1 MEEVTSKGNR
11 EHNKNDSCN
20 EIPSKEIPPNPDKI
34 FMALA
39 DTGTTTRQK
48 GMTIGTIQN
57 YMEAPYQIFKNV
69 SEKPDR

>member
-1 MEEVTSKGNR
+1 
-11 EHNKNDSCN
+11 
-20 EIPSKEIPPNPDKI
+20 
-34 FMALA
+34 MALA
-39 DTGTTTRQK
+39 NTGTTTRQK